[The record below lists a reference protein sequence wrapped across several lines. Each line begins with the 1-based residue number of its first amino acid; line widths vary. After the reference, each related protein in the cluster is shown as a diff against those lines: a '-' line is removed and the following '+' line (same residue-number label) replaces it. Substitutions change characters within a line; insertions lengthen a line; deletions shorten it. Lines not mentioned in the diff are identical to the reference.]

1 MPFFSSDK
9 SIFEKLL
16 GERTIQVIERD
27 GRRELRF
34 GNHITQSAISLQEP
48 ERLLLEYTR
57 AMMVG
62 FLFVRKPVSIL
73 HIGLGAGSLP
83 RFIHHH
89 FPACR
94 QVVVENSPEVIE
106 VAFRYFFLPL
116 SPKLQVIEEEGETYL
131 AKAKGRFDLI
141 FLDAFLADG
150 APGQVETVPFFETAR
165 EHLAPGGW
173 LVNNVWGS
181 DRANL
186 KRVTEN
192 LALTFANL
200 YALSV
205 HSGSNM
211 IFFCGKSGSAQS
223 LADLLQAAEAL
234 AENIPV
240 EFEKYIK
247 KLGRARPRVTGPT
260 VRRQVFA

>member
-9 SIFEKLL
+9 NIFEKLL

-83 RFIHHH
+83 RFIHLH

-94 QVVVENSPEVIE
+94 QVVVENYSEVIE

-116 SPKLQVIEEEGETYL
+116 SPKMQVIEEEGKTYL

-141 FLDAFLADG
+141 FLDAFLAEG

-181 DRANL
+181 DQPNL
-186 KRVTEN
+186 KRVTAN
-192 LALTFANL
+192 LVLTFANL
-200 YALSV
+200 YALPV
-205 HSGSNM
+205 HSGSNV
-211 IFFCGKSGSAQS
+211 IFFCGKSGSARSQ
-223 LADLLQAAEAL
+223 AELLQAAKAL
-234 AENIPV
+234 ADNIPV
-240 EFEKYIK
+240 DFEKYIK
-247 KLGRARPRVTGPT
+247 KLGRVRPRVNRPAA
-260 VRRQVFA
+260 RQQVFA

>member
-1 MPFFSSDK
+1 MPFFSSEK
-9 SIFEKLL
+9 NIFEKRLA
-16 GERTIQVIERD
+16 EWTIQVIERG

-34 GNHITQSAISLQEP
+34 GNQITQSAISLEDP
-48 ERLLLEYTR
+48 EFLLLEYTR
-57 AMMVG
+57 AMIAG

-116 SPKLQVIEEEGETYL
+116 SPKLQVIEEEGKTFL
-131 AKAKGRFDLI
+131 AKAEGRFDLI
-141 FLDAFLADG
+141 FLDAFSAEG

-181 DRANL
+181 DPANL
-186 KRVTEN
+186 KRVTAN

-200 YALSV
+200 HALPV
-205 HSGSNM
+205 HSGSNV
-211 IFFCGKSGSAQS
+211 IFFCGESESGRSPEE
-223 LADLLQAAEAL
+223 LLQAAKAL
-234 AENIPV
+234 AETIPV
-240 EFEKYIK
+240 DFEKYIK
-247 KLGRARPRVTGPT
+247 KLGRVRPRVTRPAL
-260 VRRQVFA
+260 RQQVSA